1 MGHDTPEIGRDI
13 AWTDIV
19 RHVFRVLEFDRA
31 GTIVGPGDTIEAASS
46 DTPYG
51 YLRVESPILSEP
63 GRLPI
68 VHRDDFLLAASVFD
82 EPQLLRAV
90 EGVEELLTTYVPE
103 HKLPGGLAGVS
114 HALHYVITPRG
125 TLERYYE
132 VGDDMHMASPAPE
145 KLFGPLAWRG
155 EIRVQ
160 VNPNPELDEPPRRS
174 WSSRLGFRR

>member
-1 MGHDTPEIGRDI
+1 MTPEIGRDI
-13 AWTDIV
+13 ASTGIV

-31 GTIVGPGDTIEAASS
+31 GTIIGPGDSVEAASAYS
-46 DTPYG
+46 PYD
-51 YLRVESPILSEP
+51 YLRVESPILNQP

-82 EPQLLRAV
+82 EPQLLRAA
-90 EGVEELLTTYVPE
+90 EAEEELLVTYVPE

-125 TLERYYE
+125 TLKRYYE
-132 VGDDMHMASPAPE
+132 VGNDMHMASPVPE
-145 KLFGPLAWRG
+145 KLFDPLAWRG

-160 VNPNPELDEPPRRS
+160 VNPHPELDQPPRRS
-174 WSSRLGFRR
+174 WWSRLRFRR